1 MIARVSRWFVVMVAL
16 AGCADESPSG
26 LTATGACASS
36 AACDDG
42 VACTRDVCTVDRV
55 CEHVPDDGQC
65 PSGQTCGA
73 TGCAPAGSTR
83 CAATADCDDRVACT
97 RDVCLVE
104 GFCQRTPRDEMCPAG
119 QSCDAT
125 RGCVA
130 ASSAQC
136 RSAADCDD
144 SIPCTEDTCTVSGAC
159 AHTAQNARCAMG
171 QRCLA
176 GMGCVVE
183 AACSSDRDCDD
194 GLRCNGAERCSELA
208 CVAGEAVS
216 CDDGVACTV
225 DACQETGEM
234 CAHTTDPTCMGTA
247 ARSGFYDLE
256 GMPVAYRCSAAGVL
270 TVVDFSFTA
279 LQVVVG
285 SASLTVNGA
294 PVPMTGSL
302 PSGTGAFRVSGTMAG
317 DCNEVYT
324 LDGVFTTATRFMG
337 TFSVSFAGVSCGLTD
352 CAERRWPVVGTARM

>member
-1 MIARVSRWFVVMVAL
+1 MLARASRWIVLVAL
-16 AGCADESPSG
+16 AGGCGESGP
-26 LTATGACASS
+26 TGFAPTGGCASS

-55 CEHVPDDGQC
+55 CEHVPDDAQC
-65 PSGQTCGA
+65 PTGQTCGS
-73 TGCAPAGSTR
+73 TGCAPAGATR
-83 CAATADCDDRVACT
+83 CGATRDCDDGVPCT
-97 RDVCLVE
+97 RDLCLVE
-104 GFCQRTPRDEMCPAG
+104 GVCQRTARDEMCPAG
-119 QSCDAT
+119 QRCDAA

-130 ASSAQC
+130 MSSAQC
-136 RSAADCDD
+136 RGAMDCDD
-144 SIPCTEDTCTVSGAC
+144 GVACTEDVCTVSGAC
-159 AHTAQNARCAMG
+159 AHTAQNARCGVG

-183 AACSSDRDCDD
+183 AACSADRDCDD

-208 CVAGEAVS
+208 CVAGTAVS

-225 DACQETGEM
+225 DACQEAGEM
-234 CAHTTDPTCMGTA
+234 CAHTPDPTCMGTT
-247 ARSGFYDLE
+247 ARSGFYDIE

-270 TVVDFSFTA
+270 TVVDFSFMA

-285 SASLTVNGA
+285 SSTLTVNGA

-317 DCNEVYT
+317 DCNELFT
-324 LDGVFTTATRFMG
+324 LDGVFSSPTRFTG

-352 CAERRWPVVGTARM
+352 CAERRWAVTGNARM